1 MITKTQKF
9 KAIIRKG
16 SKGNVL
22 AVKATNWYQ
31 NELNKFEDGEEVI
44 ISLSNKK
51 PKRSDQQNRYYWLY
65 LGIISTET
73 GEQDIEALHELFK
86 GKFLGRKIKE
96 VLGYNVLVKGSTT
109 KLDKLEFC
117 DYIRAIEN
125 LTGVQ
130 APSVENYL

>member
-16 SKGNVL
+16 QSGNQL

-31 NELNKFEDGEEVI
+31 NELNKFKDGEEVF